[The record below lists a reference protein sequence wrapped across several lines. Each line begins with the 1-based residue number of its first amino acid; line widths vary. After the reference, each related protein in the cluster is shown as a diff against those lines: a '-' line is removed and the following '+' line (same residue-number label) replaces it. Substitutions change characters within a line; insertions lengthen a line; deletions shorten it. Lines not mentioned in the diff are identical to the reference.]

1 MDVVTHT
8 YSEPTSKKP
17 TPCPS
22 QREGS
27 LVTLLANLTVKSL
40 MGFCRFKGFYGVCDC
55 FEHTIDIADYL
66 IISKA

>member
-1 MDVVTHT
+1 MDVVAHT
-8 YSEPTSKKP
+8 YSEPTSRKP
-17 TPCPS
+17 TPSPS

-27 LVTLLANLTVKSL
+27 LVTLLANLTVKSF
-40 MGFCRFKGFYGVCDC
+40 MGFYRFMIIYGVCDC